1 MTRVR
6 VDRFLAGRVSS
17 SKGRRSGAMVGV
29 ARVSVTI
36 SIVVILV
43 AISVILGF
51 KEVLGEMLTG
61 LESHISVEVVQPYN
75 STEERPLVRS
85 LEFEERVQSIGGF
98 GSISYVADKSGI
110 VRTQSGMQG
119 VLLRGVDESYDRS
132 FFAERLVEGSM
143 PRVGGE
149 ERFKDVLISKTLA
162 DLLEM
167 GVGDKLEFVF
177 TSANSPLRRDAYK
190 VCGIYSSGMTSME
203 QGLVLTDLRNVQR
216 INGWGEGKVSSY
228 KIMASD
234 LDEMVALCGL
244 VREEAYLVGGGQMW
258 RTLHLGEKYP
268 QIFDWLATHDIN
280 GMVVIV
286 IMLVVALLNMI
297 SALLIIIF
305 ERISM
310 IGTLK
315 SLGMR
320 NRGVQRVFLRCGLKV
335 ILEGLLWGN
344 LIGGVLL
351 LTQHLTGFVGLDP
364 EAYIISEVP
373 VAFDL
378 GWWLGLNVAIPVVL
392 ILLMMIPVAITSRI
406 KPTQTLKYQ

>member
-1 MTRVR
+1 
-6 VDRFLAGRVSS
+6 
-17 SKGRRSGAMVGV
+17 MVGV

-75 STEERPLVRS
+75 SIEERPLVRS
-85 LEFEERVQSIGGF
+85 VEFEERVQSIGGF

-216 INGWGEGKVSSY
+216 INGWGEDKVSSY

-244 VREEAYLVGGGQMW
+244 VREEAYFFGGGQMW

>member
-1 MTRVR
+1 
-6 VDRFLAGRVSS
+6 
-17 SKGRRSGAMVGV
+17 MVGV
-29 ARVSVTI
+29 ARISVTI

-51 KEVLGEMLTG
+51 KESLGEMLTG
-61 LESHISVEVVQPYN
+61 LESHISVEAVQPYN
-75 STEERPLVRS
+75 SAEELPLVRS
-85 LEFEERVQSIGGF
+85 AEFEERVQAIGGLH
-98 GSISYVADKSGI
+98 SLSYVANKSGI
-110 VRTQSGMQG
+110 VRTQGGMQG
-119 VLLRGVDESYDRS
+119 VLLRGVDGGYDSS
-132 FFAERLVEGSM
+132 FFAERLIDGAM

-149 ERFKDVLISKTLA
+149 ERYKDVLISKTLA

-167 GVGDKLEFVF
+167 GVGDKVEFVF
-177 TSANSPLRRDAYK
+177 TSENNPLRRDAYK

-203 QGLVLTDLRNVQR
+203 QGLVLTDLRNIQR
-216 INGWGEGKVSSY
+216 INGWAENEVSAY
-228 KIMASD
+228 KIMALD
-234 LDEMVALCGL
+234 LDSMVALCDM
-244 VREEAYLVGGGQMW
+244 VRAEAYLSSGGQMW

-315 SLGMR
+315 ALGMR
-320 NRGVQRVFLRCGLKV
+320 NKGIQRLFLRCGLKV
-335 ILEGLLWGN
+335 ILEGLVWGN

-351 LTQHLTGFVGLDP
+351 LTQHLTGIVGLNP

-378 GWWLGLNVAIPVVL
+378 GWWVGLNVAIPVVL
-392 ILLMMIPVAITSRI
+392 TLLLMIPVAVTARI

>member
-85 LEFEERVQSIGGF
+85 VEFEERVQSIDGF

-234 LDEMVALCGL
+234 LDDMVALCGL

>member
-51 KEVLGEMLTG
+51 KEALGEMLTG

-85 LEFEERVQSIGGF
+85 VEFEERVQSIGGF

-216 INGWGEGKVSSY
+216 INGWGEDKVSSY

-244 VREEAYLVGGGQMW
+244 VREEAYFFGGGQMW

-320 NRGVQRVFLRCGLKV
+320 NRGVQRVFLLCGLKV

>member
-1 MTRVR
+1 V
-6 VDRFLAGRVSS
+6 
-17 SKGRRSGAMVGV
+17 
-29 ARVSVTI
+29 
-36 SIVVILV
+36 
-43 AISVILGF
+43 
-51 KEVLGEMLTG
+51 
-61 LESHISVEVVQPYN
+61 
-75 STEERPLVRS
+75 
-85 LEFEERVQSIGGF
+85 
-98 GSISYVADKSGI
+98 
-110 VRTQSGMQG
+110 
-119 VLLRGVDESYDRS
+119 
-132 FFAERLVEGSM
+132 
-143 PRVGGE
+143 
-149 ERFKDVLISKTLA
+149 
-162 DLLEM
+162 
-167 GVGDKLEFVF
+167 EFVF
-177 TSANSPLRRDAYK
+177 TSENNPLRRDAYK

-203 QGLVLTDLRNVQR
+203 QGLVLTDLRNIQR
-216 INGWGEGKVSSY
+216 INGWAEREVSAY
-228 KIMASD
+228 KIMALD
-234 LDEMVALCGL
+234 LDSMVALCDM
-244 VREEAYLVGGGQMW
+244 VRAEAYLSSGGQMW

>member
-1 MTRVR
+1 M
-6 VDRFLAGRVSS
+6 
-17 SKGRRSGAMVGV
+17 
-29 ARVSVTI
+29 TI

>member
-1 MTRVR
+1 MTKVR
-6 VDRFLAGRVSS
+6 VDKFLAGRVSS

-43 AISVILGF
+43 AISVVLGF
-51 KEVLGEMLTG
+51 KEQLGEMLTG
-61 LESHISVEVVQPYN
+61 LESHISVEAAQPYN
-75 STEERPLVRS
+75 SAEEVPLVRS
-85 LEFEERVQSIGGF
+85 AEFEERVQALGSF
-98 GSISYVADKSGI
+98 GSISYVADKRGI
-110 VRTQSGMQG
+110 VRSGGGMQG
-119 VLLRGVDESYDRS
+119 VLLRGVDRSYESS
-132 FFAERLVEGSM
+132 FFAERIVDGSM

-167 GVGDKLEFVF
+167 GVGDKVEFVF
-177 TSANSPLRRDAYK
+177 TSENTPLRRDAYK

-203 QGLVLTDLRNVQR
+203 QGLVLTDLRNIQR
-216 INGWGEGKVSSY
+216 INGWGENEVSAY

-234 LDEMVALCGL
+234 LDSMVPLCEN
-244 VREEAYLVGGGQMW
+244 VRKEAYLFGGGQIW
-258 RTLHLGEKYP
+258 RALHLGEKYP

-280 GMVVIV
+280 GMVVII
-286 IMLVVALLNMI
+286 IMLIVALLNMI

-315 SLGMR
+315 ALGMR

-344 LIGGVLL
+344 LIGGALL
-351 LTQHLTGFVGLDP
+351 LTQHLTGVVGLNP

-378 GWWLGLNVAIPVVL
+378 GWWVGLNVAIPVVL
-392 ILLMMIPVAITSRI
+392 TLLLMIPVAITSRI